1 MLNRFSQAA
10 DNNKGPIADVLRRLL
25 PAPATVLEIGSG
37 SGQHA
42 LYFTGLFPHLT
53 WQPTDRGE
61 YFEALCENVAA
72 NPGPNLGVPLM
83 LDLAE
88 WPWPLARADVV
99 YAANVI
105 HIAAAELGEALIR
118 GAGSVLGPDGRLL
131 LYGPFRYGGAF
142 TTPSNADFDEWL
154 KARDPASGIRDIEW
168 VTELAA
174 TAGLDLAEDI
184 PMPAN
189 NQFLVFT
196 RVG

>member
-10 DNNKGPIADVLRRLL
+10 DNNKEPIADVLRRLL

-42 LYFTGLFPHLT
+42 LHFTRRFPHLT

-72 NPGPNLGVPLM
+72 NPAPNLCVPQP
-83 LDLAE
+83 LDLAA
-88 WPWPLARADVV
+88 WPWPLDRADAV
-99 YAANVI
+99 YAANVM

-118 GAGSVLGPDGRLL
+118 GAGSVLGPGGRLL
-131 LYGPFRYGGAF
+131 LYGPYRYDGAF
-142 TTPSNADFDEWL
+142 TTPSNADFDKWL

-168 VTELAA
+168 VIDLAT
-174 TAGLDLAEDI
+174 TAGLHLTEDI

-196 RVG
+196 RGG